1 MLNHVIANKLKVYFS
16 TDTGT
21 VFIASTIGSNVC
33 EANCAGAACDL

>member
-1 MLNHVIANKLKVYFS
+1 MLNHVIANKLKVWIFL
-16 TDTGT
+16 T